1 MHSVFRFAEGRTLPV
16 MKTLTRIIVIG
27 LVVLCASSAAGDPV
41 GFSVNSD
48 APDGDTL
55 FAVDLADGSS
65 TERGLVRSAT
75 GTFLDV
81 EGLAFDTEGTLWGV
95 DEQSLSLFPIS
106 TANGTVN
113 LGEVRAITG
122 LNATSGNDF
131 GMTFACDGN
140 LYISSVADGTLYRLS
155 LEGAATPI
163 GTLSENI
170 SALAAFG
177 NPVRLVGLSNGLQS
191 DNGPADS
198 RSLYDIDPAS
208 GALTLIGPVGPAV
221 ADYAQ
226 AGLSFD
232 EGGGLWALTD
242 RRIQGQD
249 LGSEVL
255 SLDLSTG
262 LATVTAGTA
271 ETGFESLAVAPPSGC
286 AVAPPP
292 EPGFPPTA
300 VPRSRVDGI
309 PTLDVFGRLAA
320 VIALLLTGFLVL
332 RQRP

>member
-1 MHSVFRFAEGRTLPV
+1 
-16 MKTLTRIIVIG
+16 MKTLVRIVVIG
-27 LVVLCASSAAGDPV
+27 CAMLCVSSAAGAPV
-41 GFSVNSD
+41 GYSVNAD
-48 APDGDTL
+48 APDGDAL
-55 FAVDLADGSS
+55 YAVDLADGS
-65 TERGLVRSAT
+65 TTRRGLVQAAT

-81 EGLAFDTEGTLWGV
+81 EGLAFDADGTLWGV

-106 TANGTVN
+106 TGNGTVD
-113 LGEVRAITG
+113 LGEVQSITG
-122 LNATSGNDF
+122 LSATSGNDF

-140 LYISSVADGTLYRLS
+140 LYLSSVADGTLYRLS
-155 LEGAATPI
+155 LEGAATAI
-163 GTLSENI
+163 GTLSENL

-191 DNGPADS
+191 DDGPADS

-208 GALTLIGPVGPAV
+208 GALTLIGPVGPTV

-226 AGLSFD
+226 AGLAFD
-232 EGGGLWALTD
+232 EDGALWAVTD

-255 SLDLSTG
+255 SFDLSTG
-262 LATVTAGTA
+262 LATVAATTA

-286 AVAPPP
+286 SVTEP
-292 EPGFPPTA
+292 EPEFPPTA
-300 VPRSRVDGI
+300 RPRSRIDGI
-309 PTLDVFGRLAA
+309 PTLDVYGKLGGFL
-320 VIALLLTGFLVL
+320 ALLITGFLVL

>member
-1 MHSVFRFAEGRTLPV
+1 
-16 MKTLTRIIVIG
+16 MKTLARIVVIG
-27 LVVLCASSAAGDPV
+27 CAMLCAGSVLGDPV
-41 GFSVNSD
+41 GYSVNAD
-48 APDGDTL
+48 APDGDAL
-55 FAVDLADGSS
+55 YAVDLADGS
-65 TERGLVRSAT
+65 TIRRGTVQSAT
-75 GTFLDV
+75 GTYLDV
-81 EGLAFDTEGTLWGV
+81 EGLAFDAGGTLWGV
-95 DEQSLSLFPIS
+95 DEQSLSLFPIR
-106 TANGTVN
+106 TGNGTVD
-113 LGEVRAITG
+113 LGEVRSITG
-122 LNATSGNDF
+122 LTATAGNDF

-140 LYISSVADGTLYRLS
+140 LYVSSVADGALYRLS
-155 LEGAATPI
+155 LDGVATPI

-170 SALAAFG
+170 SALAAYG

-191 DNGPADS
+191 DGGPADS
-198 RSLYDIDPAS
+198 RSLYDIDPAT

-232 EGGGLWALTD
+232 GNGGLWAITD

-255 SLDLSTG
+255 RLDLSTG
-262 LATVTAGTA
+262 LATVTASTA

-292 EPGFPPTA
+292 GPEFPPTA
-300 VPRSRVDGI
+300 RPRSRVDGI
-309 PTLDVFGRLAA
+309 PTLDAYGRLGAI
-320 VIALLLTGFLVL
+320 IALLLTGFLVL